1 MAVDTVVSQADIF
14 SHMRI
19 INGMGISLCLSRLL
33 IFISKFIQHPSKNKI
48 SYIHSGWML
57 IVFLWIIQFWW
68 DYLLESGDK
77 TYDIYLYLLELFY
90 VFGLFFI
97 CVTLTPDDVTE
108 YGDYE
113 AYFFSRKKWLFSL
126 FIFSNVIQSIE
137 GIREAYLQSDFSD
150 MKIELG
156 LLLLTVSVILVAMNI
171 KRRRFQYFLIGLL
184 ISLIL
189 LDFVVLPDPLPS

>member
-126 FIFSNVIQSIE
+126 FIFSNVIQGIE

-171 KRRRFQYFLIGLL
+171 KRRQFQYFLIGLL

-189 LDFVVLPDPLPS
+189 LDFVIIPDPIPS

>member
-126 FIFSNVIQSIE
+126 FIFTIVIQGIE

-171 KRRRFQYFLIGLL
+171 KRRQFQYFLIGLL

-189 LDFVVLPDPLPS
+189 LDFVIIPDPIPS

>member
-108 YGDYE
+108 YGDYD

-126 FIFSNVIQSIE
+126 FIFTIVIQGIE

-189 LDFVVLPDPLPS
+189 LDFVIIPDPIPS

>member
-126 FIFSNVIQSIE
+126 FIFSTVIQSIE